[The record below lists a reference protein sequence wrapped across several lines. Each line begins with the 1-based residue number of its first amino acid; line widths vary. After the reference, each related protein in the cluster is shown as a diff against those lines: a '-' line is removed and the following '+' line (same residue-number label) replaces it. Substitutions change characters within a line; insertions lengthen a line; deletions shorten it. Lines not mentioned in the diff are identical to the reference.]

1 MVGVLLARPNE
12 GCLNVSHKDAA
23 NLMNFN
29 VLTNFLF
36 YFLFLSRIFQK
47 DNEN

>member
-1 MVGVLLARPNE
+1 MVGVLLACPNE

-36 YFLFLSRIFQK
+36 YFFVFIK
-47 DNEN
+47 DISKR